1 MSGAPEVASQ
11 EGPRRG
17 SSQAQEISS
26 ADEQGAKAEGLGP
39 AADEGSG
46 LSSQQAA
53 TKLAQDGP
61 NAIPESKRNPLLAF
75 LSKLWGPIPWLLE
88 AAIVLELGLG
98 NYVQALVIAIL
109 VALDAT
115 LAFREEGGAQEALEL
130 LRQRLEVQARVKR
143 DGTWQELPASQIVQ
157 GDLVHVRQGDL
168 VPADLE
174 ITSGEIS
181 LDQSA
186 LTGESLAVTSRPGS
200 KAYSGSLVVRGEA
213 TGNVLATGQRT
224 YFGRT
229 AELVGTTHAPG
240 RLEQLIMGF
249 VKALLI
255 LDVGL
260 AVLALG
266 DGFLRHL
273 GWQQLLPFVVILV
286 VAAVPIA
293 LPTTFTLAS
302 ALGARELAGRGVLVT
317 HLAAIEEAASMEVL
331 CTDKTGTITQNTLAV
346 DQTVAFNALEDGT
359 CNSDVAWDKAPAGK
373 AEQHGPAEESAEK
386 LVLQVAAAAS
396 DPATQDPLDLA
407 ILQAARE
414 KGIEPL
420 GKVVKIVPFSPQT
433 KRCEVVLDTPHGTLT
448 AIKGA
453 PQVLARMCD
462 EPMDR
467 VRKAVDGLARSG
479 ARVLGVAEAQGTA
492 KPRMIGLVAMADPP
506 RPDSAKLVADLH
518 DLGVRVVM
526 VTGDSLA
533 TGRAIAEKVGIGSR
547 ACPASVLRDDVSQP
561 AKPETP
567 KTAQDPSGQPRTG
580 DGCDVYAE
588 VLPEDKLRLVD
599 RLQKKGFVVGMTG
612 DGVNDA
618 PALSKAEVGVA
629 VANAT
634 DVAKAA
640 ASLVLT
646 TPGLDNL
653 VRGVEV
659 SRRIHER
666 MLTYTLNKIVK
677 TLQVSFFLSLGLLIF
692 GRFVTTPLLV
702 VLLLLANNFA
712 TMSLATDHVGTPKQ
726 PERWSVKALIVAS
739 VGLAVPLIVM
749 SFGLW
754 LGGDYGMGLHTKAL
768 QTLTFLWLVS
778 SAQATIYSV
787 RERRHFWSSAPS
799 LWLAGSSIADL
810 VVVGVLA
817 WRGWLMTQIDLPAL
831 ALGIGAGVVYLFVA
845 EAIKGPVFHY
855 AGLSGRVDS

>member
-1 MSGAPEVASQ
+1 MSEAPELASQ

-17 SSQAQEISS
+17 PSQTQGIGSS
-26 ADEQGAKAEGLGP
+26 DGQGAGPGKASGLGT
-39 AADEGSG
+39 AQDEGPG
-46 LSSQQAA
+46 LTSQQAA
-53 TKLAQDGP
+53 SKLAQDGP
-61 NAIPESKRNPLLAF
+61 NAIPETKRNPLLAF
-75 LSKLWGPIPWLLE
+75 LAKLWGPIPWLLE

-130 LRQRLEVQARVKR
+130 LRQRLQVQARVKR
-143 DGTWQELPASQIVQ
+143 DGTWQELPASEIVQ

-174 ITSGEIS
+174 LTSGEVS

-186 LTGESLAVTSRPGS
+186 LTGESLAVTSRPGG

-213 TGNVLATGQRT
+213 TGNVVATGQRT

-346 DQTVAFNALEDGT
+346 DRAVAFGASDDGG
-359 CNSDVAWDKAPAGK
+359 SDDGASGASQ
-373 AEQHGPAEESAEK
+373 EGPAKDSAEEM
-386 LVLQVAAAAS
+386 VLRVAAAAS

-407 ILQAARE
+407 ILKAAQER
-414 KGIEPL
+414 GIQPL
-420 GKVVKIVPFSPQT
+420 GKAIKIIPFSPQT

-453 PQVLARMCD
+453 PQVLAKMCD

-467 VRKAVDGLARSG
+467 VRKAVDELARSG
-479 ARVLGVAEAQGTA
+479 ARVLGVAQAENNA
-492 KPRMIGLVAMADPP
+492 KPHMIGLVAMADPP

-533 TGRAIAEKVGIGSR
+533 TGRAIAERVGIGSR
-547 ACPASVLRDDVSQP
+547 ACPASVLRDDAAQP
-561 AKPETP
+561 TDKSAI
-567 KTAQDPSGQPRTG
+567 QDSSGAPRTG

-754 LGGDYGMGLHTKAL
+754 LGGDYGMGLHTGAL

-817 WRGWLMTQIDLPAL
+817 WRGWLMTPIGLPAL

>member
-1 MSGAPEVASQ
+1 MSEGPGLGSQ
-11 EGPRRG
+11 E
-17 SSQAQEISS
+17 
-26 ADEQGAKAEGLGP
+26 
-39 AADEGSG
+39 AA
-46 LSSQQAA
+46 AR
-53 TKLAQDGP
+53 LARDGP
-61 NAIPESKRNPLLAF
+61 NAIPEPKRNPLLAF

-130 LRQRLEVQARVKR
+130 LRQRLEIQARVKR
-143 DGTWQELPASQIVQ
+143 DGTWQELLASEIVQ
-157 GDLVHVRQGDL
+157 GDLVHIRQGDL

-174 ITSGEIS
+174 ITSGEVS

-186 LTGESLAVTSRPGS
+186 LTGESLAVTSRPGD

-213 TGNVLATGQRT
+213 TGTVVATGQRT

-229 AELVGTTHAPG
+229 AELVGTSHAPG

-249 VKALLI
+249 VKALLV

-346 DQTVAFNALEDGT
+346 DRAVAFDAARDRDAEDSAHEDSAQEDT
-359 CNSDVAWDKAPAGK
+359 ERDKA
-373 AEQHGPAEESAEK
+373 ER
-386 LVLQVAAAAS
+386 LVLQIAAAAS

-407 ILQAARE
+407 ILAAARE
-414 KGIEPL
+414 RNIEPM
-420 GKVVKIVPFSPQT
+420 GKVVKIIPFSPQT
-433 KRCEVVLDTPHGTLT
+433 KRCEVLLETPEGNVR

-453 PQVLARMCD
+453 PQVLAKMCE
-462 EPMDR
+462 EPIEN
-467 VRKAVDGLARSG
+467 VRNAVDELARSG
-479 ARVLGVAEAQGTA
+479 ARVLGVAEAQGSA
-492 KPRMIGLVAMADPP
+492 KPRMVGLVAMADPP

-518 DLGVRVVM
+518 ELGVRVIM

-547 ACPASVLRDDVSQP
+547 ACPASVLRDDVADPTGTEGASISQV
-561 AKPETP
+561 
-567 KTAQDPSGQPRTG
+567 PSLQPRTG

-599 RLQKKGFVVGMTG
+599 RLQQKGFVVGMTG

-754 LGGDYGMGLHTKAL
+754 LGGDYGMGLHTGAL

-799 LWLAGSSIADL
+799 LWLAASSIADL

-817 WRGWLMTQIDLPAL
+817 WRGWLMTPIGLPAL

-845 EAIKGPVFHY
+845 EAIKRPVFAY
-855 AGLSGRVDS
+855 AGLSGQVDS